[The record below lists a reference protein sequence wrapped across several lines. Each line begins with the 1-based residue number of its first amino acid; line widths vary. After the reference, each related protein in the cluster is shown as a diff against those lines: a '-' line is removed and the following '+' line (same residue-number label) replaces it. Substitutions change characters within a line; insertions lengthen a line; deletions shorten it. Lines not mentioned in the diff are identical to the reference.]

1 MKKRMCY
8 GGSLLFITTLLLA
21 FSCAR
26 QEEDPV
32 PGGNG
37 RDVQFS
43 AVSRP
48 DADAARTRAE
58 GISDEEAD
66 ATVWIDWDG
75 VSWVKER
82 EGCRQ
87 APETRTVYSGKTY
100 GNPKKERID
109 WVDGDRMSI
118 WCDQNQD
125 PATKMVD
132 YAVTRSGNENEI
144 DKGTI
149 KAIPSIG
156 LRWSSETGTHWFEGV
171 YPGATTTGE
180 KSFDSFEAD
189 GADKLKFSFHIPES
203 QTGTQGTAGDTTFI
217 APNMAYAPMAAK
229 ASGTKNGGTV
239 TLTFLPVFTAF
250 QITVRNRFADKPMT
264 VKKIGIEYAG
274 TNGTGLS
281 GAGTWSM
288 TRNAN
293 ADPGY
298 APGTPV
304 TQKVEWSH
312 SGLVLPAGTTKA
324 LRVTLLALPADLDA
338 VNLCV
343 ETAESGLR
351 KLPIKKNGSFYA
363 FAGRKKYNIN
373 LGPLPD
379 TPPSNFTITITQPE
393 AFLHTGASSIG
404 HADVRD
410 TVRSYRAPVNDPDA
424 KSAVPW
430 KLQYSTDNGA
440 TWSDNRPATSWVT
453 GITQTGNGS
462 VSPDGESGTVT
473 VSPNNAA
480 KTTADAALRGTP
492 PVPGVYD
499 LSTNGGTTKR
509 YTANCYLVNGPGTY
523 RFPLVYG
530 NAIKAD
536 QKNEASYKASYY
548 ARSKARSK
556 QSYDRYFLPQM
567 IRHDGNPIKA
577 PEIDRN
583 LTAATSR
590 VTAAGLVWQDA
601 PGLISDIRLVSEH
614 GVDMPVPNDSSL
626 RYIQFTVGADLSK
639 LVQGNAVLDART
651 ATGVTVWSWHIWITP
666 YRLGDDLIT
675 VEATPGYEIEGGE
688 SATLPIPLG
697 WCDFTAS
704 TIPGRSLLVRAVQ
717 TVPGGATS
725 APVTIAQYGHY
736 VCTPASPANFESS
749 ETRNANC
756 CYYQWGRKDPFPG
769 SKQTPG
775 NPSANAVEGDGKPVY
790 DLGGTVINTDWLK
803 DWSAFQKDINAAG
816 TDITIATAITTPS
829 VFYHSNNLHGFPT
842 WVKEGNQRRNLW
854 KINQLSKKPDYNSF
868 LNRATDDF
876 DRGRESRIYGQK
888 TVYDPCPAGY
898 MVPPFGL
905 LARGK
910 VEGAPRTPKQR
921 SYDYLITKGY
931 PKMRMLVYTEKQLA
945 APIRGWFTKPDYWG
959 TVFAY
964 NVLFS
969 MWTSA
974 SYGENCKYGANVTT
988 PFTPNDWINDV
999 FENEAR
1005 QAFGC
1010 AVFPGKYYDLE
1021 PAQ

>member
-1 MKKRMCY
+1 M
-8 GGSLLFITTLLLA
+8 
-21 FSCAR
+21 
-26 QEEDPV
+26 
-32 PGGNG
+32 
-37 RDVQFS
+37 
-43 AVSRP
+43 
-48 DADAARTRAE
+48 
-58 GISDEEAD
+58 
-66 ATVWIDWDG
+66 
-75 VSWVKER
+75 
-82 EGCRQ
+82 
-87 APETRTVYSGKTY
+87 
-100 GNPKKERID
+100 
-109 WVDGDRMSI
+109 
-118 WCDQNQD
+118 
-125 PATKMVD
+125 
-132 YAVTRSGNENEI
+132 TRSGHDKEI

-149 KAIPSIG
+149 KTIPPVG

-189 GADKLKFSFHIPES
+189 GTDKLKFSFHIPES

-239 TLTFLPVFTAF
+239 TLTFRPVFTAF

-288 TRNAN
+288 TRNADT
-293 ADPGY
+293 DPGY
-298 APGTPV
+298 AAGTPV

-312 SGLVLPAGTTKA
+312 SGLVLPKGTQKA
-324 LRVTLLALPADLDA
+324 LRVTLLALPADLNA
-338 VNLCV
+338 VNLYV

-404 HADVRD
+404 HAEVRD
-410 TVRSYRAPVNDPDA
+410 TVRSYKAPVNAPDA
-424 KSAVPW
+424 KIAVPW

-462 VSPDGESGTVT
+462 VSHDGESGTVT

-480 KTTADAALRGTP
+480 PTASADVTLRNTA

-499 LSTNGGTTKR
+499 LSTNGGATKR

-530 NAIKAD
+530 NAIKAGEP
-536 QKNEASYKASYY
+536 NPASYIASSY
-548 ARSKARSK
+548 ARSKAKSK
-556 QSYDRYFLPQM
+556 INNDKFFLPQM
-567 IRHDGNPIKA
+567 IRHDGNPITA

-651 ATGVTVWSWHIWITP
+651 TSGATGVTVWSWHIWITP

-675 VEATPGYEIEGGE
+675 VEADPGYEIEDGE

-697 WCDFTAS
+697 WCDYSGTAVS
-704 TIPGRSLLVRAVQ
+704 TPGRSLLVRAVQ
-717 TVPGGATS
+717 TVSGGATS

-736 VCTPASPANFESS
+736 VCTPASPANYASS

-769 SKQTPG
+769 SRQTPG
-775 NPSANAVEGDGKPVY
+775 NPSANADEMYSKPVY
-790 DLGGTVINTDWLK
+790 NLSGTVINTDWQNN
-803 DWSAFQKDINAAG
+803 WSAFQENINAAG
-816 TDITIATAITTPS
+816 TNYTIATAITTPS
-829 VFYHSNNLHGFPT
+829 VFYHSNNLYGDPT
-842 WVKEGNQRRNLW
+842 WVKSGNNRRNLW
-854 KINQLSKKPDYNSF
+854 KINQLSKAPDYNAF
-868 LNRATDDF
+868 LKHKTDDF

-905 LARGK
+905 LPRGE
-910 VEGAPRTPKQR
+910 VTGAPGSPKQR
-921 SYDYLITKGY
+921 SYHYIIAKGY
-931 PKMRMLVYTEKQLA
+931 PKMRALLYSDLR
-945 APIRGWFTKPDYWG
+945 PRCWFAQNGYW
-959 TVFAY
+959 TTISAY
-964 NVLFS
+964 NILFS
-969 MWTSA
+969 MWTST
-974 SYGENCKYGANVTT
+974 SYGNTAWYGANVTI
-988 PFTPNDWINDV
+988 PFYKGSWGLGDWMNDV
-999 FENEAR
+999 FENESR
-1005 QAFGC
+1005 QAMGC
-1010 AVFPGKYYDLE
+1010 PVFPGKYYDLE